1 MGWKTKDIPDQTG
14 KRAVITGATGG
25 LGYETALALSRA
37 GAEVILTGRNQ
48 HKADAAMARIRDAV
62 PSANIAYRSLDLG
75 RIANVTEFGER
86 LAADFDRLDL
96 LVNNAG
102 VMMPPERQT
111 TADGFELQF
120 GTNHLAHFALTAA
133 LLPLLSAANGRVVT
147 VSSLAHRF
155 GHLDFDDLQATKN
168 YSPSRA
174 YGQSKLANLVFAI
187 ELQSR
192 SDTSG
197 WGITSLAAHP
207 GMSNT
212 DLFANGPGTEGV
224 VGTLGNAVAK
234 LLGQSAA
241 AGALPQLYAAT
252 NPIVKP
258 GEYYGPNGLFELRG
272 TPKAARISSSAKDP
286 TTAMRLWQI
295 SEQLTDVHYPVVSL
309 DA

>member
-1 MGWKTKDIPDQTG
+1 MDVVGDLSGTTAI
-14 KRAVITGATGG
+14 VTGANTG
-25 LGYETALALSRA
+25 LGFETARLLAAHNADVVIASRNSA
-37 GAEVILTGRNQ
+37 KAEAAKDAIHKRLPDASVEVIRLDLADLSSVEEF
-48 HKADAAMARIRDAV
+48 ADAFMA
-62 PSANIAYRSLDLG
+62 
-75 RIANVTEFGER
+75 THE
-86 LAADFDRLDL
+86 RLDL
-96 LVNNAG
+96 LINNAG
-102 VMMPPERQT
+102 IMMVPKGT
-111 TADGFELQF
+111 TRDGFELQF